1 MIADVRI
8 FLYFFYQ
15 CMYSIHVYTGSETDV
30 YEKEGQRKGGMSKR
44 GGIYGFMLV
53 LRKKSYVQIYFI
65 KYVYNHH
72 LITIDNYNLLQ
83 IICQCLS
90 YSFHL

>member
-44 GGIYGFMLV
+44 GGGGYIWFYVGA
-53 LRKKSYVQIYFI
+53 KKKILCTNIFY
-65 KYVYNHH
+65 K
-72 LITIDNYNLLQ
+72 
-83 IICQCLS
+83 ICI
-90 YSFHL
+90 

>member
-15 CMYSIHVYTGSETDV
+15 RMYSIHVYTGSETDV

-44 GGIYGFMLV
+44 GGGYIWFYVGV
-53 LRKKSYVQIYFI
+53 KKKILCTNIFY
-65 KYVYNHH
+65 K
-72 LITIDNYNLLQ
+72 
-83 IICQCLS
+83 ICI
-90 YSFHL
+90 